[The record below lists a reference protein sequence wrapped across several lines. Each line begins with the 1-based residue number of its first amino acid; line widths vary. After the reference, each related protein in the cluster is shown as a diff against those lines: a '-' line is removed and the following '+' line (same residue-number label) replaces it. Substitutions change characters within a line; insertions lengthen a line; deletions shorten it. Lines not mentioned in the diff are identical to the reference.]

1 MMRPSSDAHDAQA
14 DQITSRQQLCAN
26 AIIVAYDDA
35 SCASTWPAPCNFYG
49 CSTCPQGQVPSK
61 DASRC
66 MTCGNSTLG
75 VSKDASECQCGA
87 NAILREKSESGGY
100 LSAKECITCT
110 NGTMASD
117 DKASQNFCLVH
128 LRMREWIPAD
138 HVDATEP
145 DEVSQAESH
154 ECAQRESEPLTRKC
168 CHICSVGYRAHSR
181 ELACA
186 RCVYI
191 CCKRVLLLPHGATE
205 SVLSAARQP
214 LRLAALPTA
223 VAGVCALGA
232 HPARWPYNDRKSNQ
246 RMVLHAAFLSY
257 GASAESVL
265 DSTAIGMK
273 MSFDEAA
280 KPDTH
285 DHLAFVLATY
295 DYRGDLQGFQRL
307 TTQLLYC
314 APPAQVGGTP
324 SWLRF
329 GVSTSMR
336 YTCDLS
342 ALDATSLL
350 LFELYLVDY
359 SKADGDDGRYV
370 LVPVQNRNY
379 EDAKGSAI
387 NINTRPEDVADDVL
401 THRFFLYDFLSGT
414 AVGETQPKVFRYAD
428 SMTLTIRAQTK
439 SVDAIYPPLLSIS
452 YVDTQSLR
460 NASMRFHVAYASDTT
475 KFWTTAMSLFI
486 AACGFAA
493 CRVVLHTY
501 TWQRRSTR
509 NEELGAAMWHSIA
522 HVLMCSASN
531 FALAS
536 FGILLVMTNY
546 FFVFFKWQ
554 ARVYVLLP
562 EVNYDDVAHS
572 AAKMDEYYP
581 LRVLLPLAFALQ
593 IVAVLHRIY
602 AQTQNHVLF
611 VDWETP
617 RAKMIDADS
626 ATPQNAPISIWRTI
640 LVTNEWTTLQVRCRT
655 SLEATIV
662 LLLLL
667 LYGYDLR
674 SAAVPIPHAQMQH
687 LGQQQMPSE
696 SSMDATLSL
705 NLCLR
710 FANVSCLWIALYI
723 AQRLWKW
730 LTYERYVDEPREMLF
745 IDLCTVAKVSCLILD
760 EPYHGFYLHC
770 RSPYPFADGNMGE
783 LVDQLR
789 QEEAGLTVGR
799 GLDSSLPDCQSFEVF
814 VTRKWKRKFQNLFS
828 VMQNGGSGGPT
839 GARKSPNNGPES
851 LLHRRK
857 HRPFAQQQSIWRH
870 QHRQI
875 TQGMVKSAMQ
885 LSNFLKAFIEN
896 QDEQYRWR
904 IYRAQTWL
912 GHFFGIPPE
921 VTSSKQSLFLP
932 DTDTRFTSALFLGIE
947 NDLMVLNILVRSS

>member
-1 MMRPSSDAHDAQA
+1 M
-14 DQITSRQQLCAN
+14 
-26 AIIVAYDDA
+26 
-35 SCASTWPAPCNFYG
+35 
-49 CSTCPQGQVPSK
+49 
-61 DASRC
+61 
-66 MTCGNSTLG
+66 
-75 VSKDASECQCGA
+75 
-87 NAILREKSESGGY
+87 
-100 LSAKECITCT
+100 CT
-110 NGTMASD
+110 NGTKVSD
-117 DKASQNFCLVH
+117 DKASCVACPD
-128 LRMREWIPAD
+128 PAM
-138 HVDATEP
+138 T
-145 DEVSQAESH
+145 
-154 ECAQRESEPLTRKC
+154 L
-168 CHICSVGYRAHSR
+168 
-181 ELACA
+181 
-186 RCVYI
+186 
-191 CCKRVLLLPHGATE
+191 
-205 SVLSAARQP
+205 
-214 LRLAALPTA
+214 A
-223 VAGVCALGA
+223 VAGGTATCECANGYQQITSTRLNQTKCFKQSHANVLNAKVSLSLASVLTYTVPDTELSVTSALVHDVFTFAASECYFYRTERQNPYCQLLGNLCVLQHLRPQFPACALLELIQRSGRTTIA
-232 HPARWPYNDRKSNQ
+232 NQ
-246 RMVLHAAFLSY
+246 INGWYSTLPFLSY

-280 KPDTH
+280 KSDTH
-285 DHLAFVLATY
+285 DHLTLVLATY
-295 DYRGDLQGFQRL
+295 DYRGNLHGFQRL

-350 LFELYLVDY
+350 LFELYLIDY
-359 SKADGDDGRYV
+359 SKAEGDDGRYV
-370 LVPVQNRNY
+370 PVPVQNRNY
-379 EDAKGSAI
+379 EDAKGFTI
-387 NINTRPEDVADDVL
+387 NVNTRSEDVADDVL

-460 NASMRFHVAYASDTT
+460 NTSMRFHVTYASDTA

-486 AACGFAA
+486 VALGFAA

-531 FALAS
+531 FAFAS
-536 FGILLVMTNY
+536 FGILFVMTNY

-562 EVNYDDVAHS
+562 EVNYDDVTHS

-602 AQTQNHVLF
+602 TQTQSHVFF
-611 VDWETP
+611 VDWEVP
-617 RAKMIDADS
+617 RAKMMDVDS
-626 ATPQNAPISIWRTI
+626 VKPQNAPISIWRTI
-640 LVTNEWTTLQVRCRT
+640 LVANEWTKLQVRRRT

-674 SAAVPIPHAQMQH
+674 SAAVPIPHVQMQH
-687 LGQQQMPSE
+687 LDEQQVPSE
-696 SSMDATLSL
+696 SSTDATLSL

-710 FANVSCLWIALYI
+710 FANVSCLWIALCI
-723 AQRLWKW
+723 AQRLWNW
-730 LTYERYVDEPREMLF
+730 LVYERYVDEPREMLF

-799 GLDSSLPDCQSFEVF
+799 GLDSSLPDCQAFEIF

-828 VMQNGGSGGPT
+828 VMQNGGSGGPA
-839 GARKSPNNGPES
+839 GARKSPNDG
-851 LLHRRK
+851 LLSRHK
-857 HRPFAQQQSIWRH
+857 HRPFAQQQSIWHH

-885 LSNFLKAFIEN
+885 LSDFLKAFIEN

-932 DTDTRFTSALFLGIE
+932 GEIHCDKNASHC
-947 NDLMVLNILVRSS
+947 